1 MAGAASRFN
10 YGWVVVGLAVV
21 SVTAAVGARASF
33 AVFFLMM
40 AGEYGWGR
48 AVTSGAYSL
57 NGLVYALGLPIGG
70 FLLDRVSPRAVFAIA
85 SVLLGLG
92 LFLMSGVRSLLDLYL
107 LFGLLAPAGGA
118 LLVMP
123 GQSTVV
129 TRWFTRGRGAA
140 MGFAS
145 TGWGLGFLVMV
156 PLADWLIRQ
165 LGWRQAYKALGLGIL
180 AVVGGLNLL
189 LQRTPPPARTPGM
202 QGSPRAPGHE
212 KTAPLGSV
220 GSQTAAAPAP
230 ASPLG
235 WTFERAIRSWTFW
248 ALFLGALTGMYGGH
262 MLLVHQVAV
271 VADVARDRA
280 FASWIAGLA
289 GLVSTVSL
297 ILCGVSSDRL
307 GREVTYNV
315 GSLFLVVGFLLLIV
329 YPAVP
334 APWIPYAYALTF
346 GLGFGSRPSMFPVMA
361 ADRFE
366 GRDQGKIY
374 GSISVGFAL
383 AAMTGPWSAGVVY
396 DHLADYRPV
405 LALSAALTVVSS
417 ALIWSVRIRRP
428 EPSLE

>member
-1 MAGAASRFN
+1 MASETGRFN

-21 SVTAAVGARASF
+21 SVTAAVGARAAF
-33 AVFFLMM
+33 AVFFLSM
-40 AGEYGWGR
+40 AQEYGWGR

-57 NGLVYALGLPIGG
+57 NGLVYALGLPISGL
-70 FLLDRVSPRAVFAIA
+70 LLDRFSPRAVFAVA

-92 LFLMSGVRSLLDLYL
+92 IFLMSGVRSLLHLYL

-129 TRWFTRGRGAA
+129 TRWFVRGRGAA

-156 PLADWLIRQ
+156 PLADWLIRD
-165 LGWRQAYKALGLGIL
+165 LGWRQAYMALGLGIL
-180 AVVGGLNLL
+180 GVVGGLNLL
-189 LQRTPPPARTPGM
+189 FQRRPPPPRTPRARANPILPE
-202 QGSPRAPGHE
+202 QG
-212 KTAPLGSV
+212 
-220 GSQTAAAPAP
+220 QTARVDDAALPVLAT
-230 ASPLG
+230 ASAASG
-235 WTFERAIRSWTFW
+235 VSWTFDRAIRSWPFW
-248 ALFLGALTGMYGGH
+248 ALFLGAVTGMYGGH

-271 VADVARDRA
+271 VAETAGNRA
-280 FASWIAGLA
+280 FASWIGGMA

-297 ILCGVSSDRL
+297 IACGAISDRL

-315 GSLFLVVGFLLLIV
+315 GSLFLVVAFVLLIA
-329 YPAVP
+329 YPTFP
-334 APWIPYAYALTF
+334 APWVPYAYALTF
-346 GLGFGSRPSMFPVMA
+346 GLGFGSRPSMYPVMA

-366 GRDQGKIY
+366 GRDQGKIF

-396 DHLADYRPV
+396 DRLADYRPV
-405 LALSAALTVVSS
+405 LALAAVLTVVSS
-417 ALIWSVRIRRP
+417 VVIWSVRIRRP
-428 EPSLE
+428 APSLE